1 MVLFLAG
8 GSGYT
13 RRQGLRRL
21 KERLENVPGASNVR
35 YEPSAIKPTTVV
47 VDLDIEMFVEEPFP
61 RDAGQI
67 EVVWRPREETDLQR
81 VQWIDDAVSLGWHKD
96 RDHPDLGT
104 THFQREM
111 GDEATPHREPAG
123 IEVEAPVSFLEIC
136 LNRLPER
143 IKQTSD

>member
-13 RRQGLRRL
+13 RRQGLRRV
-21 KERLENVPGASNVR
+21 KERLENVPGASNIR

-47 VDLDIEMFVEEPFP
+47 VDVDIEIFLEEPFP
-61 RDAGQI
+61 RDTGRL

-104 THFQREM
+104 THFQ
-111 GDEATPHREPAG
+111 
-123 IEVEAPVSFLEIC
+123 
-136 LNRLPER
+136 
-143 IKQTSD
+143 